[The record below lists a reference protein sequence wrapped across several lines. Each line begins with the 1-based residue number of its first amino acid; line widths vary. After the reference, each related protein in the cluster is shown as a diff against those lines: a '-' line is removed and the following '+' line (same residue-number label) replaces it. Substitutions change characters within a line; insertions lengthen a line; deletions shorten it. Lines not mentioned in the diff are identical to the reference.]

1 MAYKRKTYR
10 MPNAVEVEEYHDGRY
25 GAPGMPRKK
34 KSKPTP
40 EQVAKKNQN
49 HKTDTCRRRIRNN
62 FKVKDYYT
70 TLTYSKDARP
80 PDMDA
85 AKKDFNVFI
94 GKVRRAYKKLGH
106 ELKWIRNIEV
116 GKRDAWHVH
125 LILNRIPET
134 DIILQEAWDHGGIHT
149 QLMYA
154 KDEFR
159 DLAKYMTKS
168 PVSES
173 RIRESSYS
181 TSRNLPLPEPKEEV
195 LTGKTWKKEPH
206 VPAGWYLDRE
216 SYWEG
221 TNPVTGYPCRRY
233 TLLRLL
239 EDERKTAGSGT
250 YHRRN

>member
-1 MAYKRKTYR
+1 MAYKRKTFR

-25 GAPGMPRKK
+25 GAPGMPRRKRT
-34 KSKPTP
+34 KPTP
-40 EQVAKKNQN
+40 EQVAKKNQS
-49 HKTDTCRRRIRNN
+49 HKTDICRRRIRNN
-62 FKVKDYYT
+62 FKVNDYYT

-80 PDMDA
+80 PDMEA

-134 DIILQEAWDHGGIHT
+134 DIILQEAWGHGGIHT

-168 PVSES
+168 PVTET

-181 TSRNLPLPEPKEEV
+181 TSRNLPLPEPEV
-195 LTGKTWKKEPH
+195 KILTGRTWKKEPH
-206 VPAGWYLDRE
+206 VPAGWYLDQE
-216 SYWEG
+216 SFWEG

-233 TLLRLL
+233 TLLRLP